1 MKSKTIGIILIVLGI
16 LMLLYNSFNFTTTE
30 KVVDIGPIEI
40 NKEVNHPIAWSP
52 IIGIVLALGGVVL
65 LVFDTK
71 KNS

>member
-52 IIGIVLALGGVVL
+52 IIGVVLAVGGFVL
-65 LVFDTK
+65 LVFGTK
-71 KNS
+71 KTS

>member
-1 MKSKTIGIILIVLGI
+1 MNTKPIGIILIVLGI

-52 IIGIVLALGGVVL
+52 IIGIVLAVGGVVL
-65 LVFDTK
+65 LVVSNK
-71 KNS
+71 KNA